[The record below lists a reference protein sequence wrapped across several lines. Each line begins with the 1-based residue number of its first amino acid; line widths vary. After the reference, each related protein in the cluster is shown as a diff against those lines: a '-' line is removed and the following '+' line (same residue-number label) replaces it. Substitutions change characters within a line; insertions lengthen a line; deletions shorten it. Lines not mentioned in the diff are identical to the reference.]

1 MFVFA
6 FVWGKVGQ
14 FSQKSRNSLFGL
26 DLHFH
31 VSYFNEAYIFSFSI
45 LRQNQKVTFC
55 SNQPNIMWLM
65 TKNVEAIY
73 RKIEEFRG
81 RPRESFLCGYLN
93 ASQLLKMIWYDQETC
108 QEQYAFWILSISSL
122 FTKLLKKTHT
132 KARARENP

>member
-6 FVWGKVGQ
+6 FVWGKVEQ

-26 DLHFH
+26 DLHLN
-31 VSYFNEAYIFSFSI
+31 VSYFDETYIFSFSI
-45 LRQNQKVTFC
+45 LRQNQKDIFC
-55 SNQPNIMWLM
+55 SNQPNIMRLM
-65 TKNVEAIY
+65 TKNVEKIY

-81 RPRESFLCGYLN
+81 RPRKSFLCGYLN

-108 QEQYAFWILSISSL
+108 QEQCAFWILSISSL
-122 FTKLLKKTHT
+122 FTKLLKKMHV